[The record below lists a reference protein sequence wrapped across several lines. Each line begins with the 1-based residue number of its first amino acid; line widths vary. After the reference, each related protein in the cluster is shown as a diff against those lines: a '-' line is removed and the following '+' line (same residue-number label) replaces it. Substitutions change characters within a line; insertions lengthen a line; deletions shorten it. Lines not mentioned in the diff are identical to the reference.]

1 MDKIKTA
8 LRLVIVYG
16 VLLYL
21 SEFFKWKITSI
32 ITVFGL
38 LMLVFFEL
46 IAALLLIVYLLWLV
60 FRFYRS
66 IGIKSWIPFV
76 LMMLVILVFLMI
88 PFNALSTQSDFAFYR
103 NKREK
108 IVALILNDQLV
119 ADNNEFV
126 ALPDNYKGTSSGGR
140 VHVVKTEQTTKIFF
154 YTFVGILDSFS
165 GFAYVSDDHQLE
177 FDDPEGDFKE
187 IIQLDPHWFW
197 FASY

>member
-8 LRLVIVYG
+8 LRIVIVYG

-21 SEFFKWKITSI
+21 TEFFKWKITSI
-32 ITVFGL
+32 ITVIGL
-38 LMLVFFEL
+38 LMLVIFEL
-46 IAALLLIVYLLWLV
+46 IVTLLLIIYLLWLV
-60 FRFYRS
+60 FRLYRS
-66 IGIKSWIPFV
+66 IGVKSLISFG

-108 IVALILNDQLV
+108 IVTLILNDQLI

-126 ALPDNYKGTSSGGR
+126 VLPDKYKGTSSGGS

-165 GFAYVSDDHQLE
+165 GFAYMSDDHPLE

-187 IIQLDPHWFW
+187 IIQLDTHWFW
-197 FASY
+197 FTSY